1 MFLKKN
7 EESKVAK
14 KESTEQL
21 QERVVFTPRFDV
33 YSNPTH
39 IYLEGN
45 LPGTREE
52 DIEISIEKGVL
63 SIYAKGMSMATEGY
77 HDYENEFDFGDFRRS
92 FQLGQDINTDSV
104 EAAYKNGVL
113 YITLPIKNAV
123 QKKIP
128 VSAGD

>member
-45 LPGTREE
+45 LQGTREE
-52 DIEISIEKGVL
+52 DIEISIE
-63 SIYAKGMSMATEGY
+63 T
-77 HDYENEFDFGDFRRS
+77 
-92 FQLGQDINTDSV
+92 
-104 EAAYKNGVL
+104 
-113 YITLPIKNAV
+113 
-123 QKKIP
+123 
-128 VSAGD
+128 VS